1 MHFNRYQERVI
12 ESGLKKSA
20 KLVLPE
26 SIDPRVSLAKRQLID
41 LGYEMLEPQD
51 FQGRKDQYQKKL
63 EKEHFFSKLSDESK
77 KKFMEDTLNFSMMMV
92 SNGDADGLVAGA
104 VTPTGDVLK
113 AAIRIVGIK
122 AESKWVSSSFF
133 MISPSAEKAYTFADC
148 AVIPEPTSDQL
159 ASIAG
164 ESAFFHRL
172 LSGEEPRVA
181 FLSFS
186 TKGSATHRRVTHVR
200 NAVKTFSKTHPD
212 ILHDGELQVDSAIV
226 PAVASHKV
234 NDSPLQGNASVLIF
248 PTLDAGNIAYKIT
261 ERLAGYTA
269 WGPLLQGL
277 NKPVHDLSRGCSSS
291 DIFNVATIAAM
302 QKKTTIRKQEN

>member
-1 MHFNRYQERVI
+1 MRKFKDQNMHFNRYQERVI
-12 ESGLKKSA
+12 EAGLEKSA

-26 SIDPRVSLAKRQLID
+26 GSDPRVSLAKRQLSD
-41 LGYEMLEPQD
+41 LGYELLEPLD
-51 FQGRKDQYQKKL
+51 FKSRKDQYRQKL
-63 EKEHFFSKLSDESK
+63 EQEHFFKKLSDDSK
-77 KKFMEDTLNFSMMMV
+77 NKFIADTLNFSMMMV

-104 VTPTGDVLK
+104 LTPTGDVLK

-122 AESKWVSSSFF
+122 AESKWVSSIFF

-159 ASIAG
+159 AAIAG
-164 ESAFFHRL
+164 ESALFHRM

-186 TKGSATHRRVTHVR
+186 TKGSARHRRVTHVKQ
-200 NAVKTFSKTHPD
+200 AVTTFSEYYPD

-226 PAVASHKV
+226 PSVASHKV
-234 NDSPLQGNASVLIF
+234 SDSPLQGNATVLIF

-277 NKPVHDLSRGCSSS
+277 KKPVHDLSRGCSSS

-302 QKKTTIRKQEN
+302 QK

>member
-12 ESGLKKSA
+12 EVGLKKSA

-41 LGYEMLEPQD
+41 LGYELLETQD
-51 FQGRKDQYQKKL
+51 FQGRKDQYRKKL
-63 EKEHFFSKLSDESK
+63 EQEHFFSKLSDESK
-77 KKFMEDTLNFSMMMV
+77 KKFMEDTLNFGMMMV

-133 MISPSAEKAYTFADC
+133 MISPSADKAYTFADC

-164 ESAFFHRL
+164 ESAVFHRL

-186 TKGSATHRRVTHVR
+186 TKGSASHRRVTHVR
-200 NAVKTFSKTHPD
+200 RAVKTFSEIHPD

-302 QKKTTIRKQEN
+302 QK

>member
-12 ESGLKKSA
+12 ETGLKKSA

-26 SIDPRVSLAKRQLID
+26 SSDPRVSLAKRQLID
-41 LGYEMLEPQD
+41 LGYELLEPQD
-51 FQGRKDQYQKKL
+51 FQGRKDQYRNNLEQK
-63 EKEHFFSKLSDESK
+63 HFFSKLSDESK
-77 KKFMEDTLNFSMMMV
+77 RKFMEDTLNFSMMMV

-133 MISPSAEKAYTFADC
+133 MISPSADKAYTFADC

-164 ESAFFHRL
+164 ESAVSHRL

-186 TKGSATHRRVTHVR
+186 TKGSASHRRVTHVR
-200 NAVKTFSKTHPD
+200 HAVKTFSETHPD
-212 ILHDGELQVDSAIV
+212 VLHDGELQVDSAIV

-302 QKKTTIRKQEN
+302 QK